1 MANASSAFIESARG
15 YLALGMVQE
24 ADDELCKIGEL
35 AGAGP
40 DVLRLRAVIYERGE
54 RWELMKE
61 VADTLVLRW
70 PEEAAHWI
78 ALGWATR
85 RACSIPEAVAVLQR
99 SLSHHPQEAVI
110 HYNLACYAAQT
121 GVFDEARKRLEDA
134 IRLNPAMRELA
145 LEDPDLGRL

>member
-1 MANASSAFIESARG
+1 MANGSASLLESARG

-24 ADDELCKIGEL
+24 ADDELRKIGEL

-40 DVLRLRAVIYERGE
+40 DVLRLRAVVYERGE

-61 VADTLVLRW
+61 VADILVLHW

-85 RACSIPEAVAVLQR
+85 RTGSIPEASDVLRR
-99 SLSHHPQEAVI
+99 SLEHHPQEAVI
-110 HYNLACYAAQT
+110 HYNLACYAAQN
-121 GVFDEARKRLEDA
+121 GVFDEARIRLDDA
-134 IRLNPAMRELA
+134 IRLNPNMRELA
-145 LEDPDLGRL
+145 LEDPDLGQL